1 MASGW
6 VSIFVDG
13 RDTRVSLAQPETAG
27 KVPGVLVI
35 MQAFAVHKPIQEVID
50 KLARE
55 GYVALPPALYHRL
68 GSHPLF
74 SYTGED
80 AETRT
85 KAMAGPRDA
94 EQVPI
99 AVAIANHAV
108 VVDVPRSIAALARIV
123 DESEVPCA
131 DHGSEY
137 AWPPPAS
144 RPFG

>member
-1 MASGW
+1 M
-6 VSIFVDG
+6 
-13 RDTRVSLAQPETAG
+13 E
-27 KVPGVLVI
+27 
-35 MQAFAVHKPIQEVID
+35 AFAVHKPIQEVID

-99 AVAIANHAV
+99 MASTVMNARV
-108 VVDVPRSIAALARIV
+108 LMPRLHKTPGGERSGGF
-123 DESEVPCA
+123 SNT
-131 DHGSEY
+131 
-137 AWPPPAS
+137 
-144 RPFG
+144 